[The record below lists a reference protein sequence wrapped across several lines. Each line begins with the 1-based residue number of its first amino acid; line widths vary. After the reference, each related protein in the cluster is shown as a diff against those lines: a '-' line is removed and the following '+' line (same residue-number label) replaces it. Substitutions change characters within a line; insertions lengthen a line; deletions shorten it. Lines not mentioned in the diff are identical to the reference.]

1 MRYKIRDE
9 RCPYCGG
16 SEFIKAMQVGQGGI
30 IGIENQWGAGQY
42 LYHVICRSCGSVVR
56 SYVQYPEKL
65 LKRKNRRI
73 ED

>member
-9 RCPYCGG
+9 KCPYCGG

-30 IGIENQWGAGQY
+30 IGIENAWSSTSQ
-42 LYHVICRSCGSVVR
+42 LNHVVCRSCGSIVR
-56 SYVQYPEKL
+56 SYVGDPEKL

>member
-16 SEFIKAMQVGQGGI
+16 SEFIKAFQGGHGAI
-30 IGIENQWGAGQY
+30 YGYENQWGAGQPLRY
-42 LYHVICRSCGSVVR
+42 VICRSCGSVVR
-56 SYVQYPEKL
+56 SYVDNPELL

-73 ED
+73 DD